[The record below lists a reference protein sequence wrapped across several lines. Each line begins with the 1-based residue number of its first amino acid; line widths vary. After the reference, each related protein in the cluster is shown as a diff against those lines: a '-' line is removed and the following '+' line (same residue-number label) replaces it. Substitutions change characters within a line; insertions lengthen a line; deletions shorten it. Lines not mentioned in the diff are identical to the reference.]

1 MNNEEKGGKWR
12 RGGEA
17 MIGIV
22 SALEKEVNRRIRGS
36 NITKWT
42 SGIDL
47 LAFFY
52 KLIISIYTVK
62 AF

>member
-1 MNNEEKGGKWR
+1 
-12 RGGEA
+12 